1 MDNYE
6 YIIASLPVLVQG
18 GSSGGGRTSAD
29 AVLSEIRERLSEK
42 DNSVLDF
49 VLPALDG
56 SGLDADFYLKARA
69 SKSKFISEYFDFDLN
84 MRNTKVAWLNK
95 MLGRDADQD
104 ILTFPVDEDAIPGY
118 EEEKE
123 GFEELDEVNAVL
135 NGGDL
140 LARERGLDDI
150 SWRKVD
156 EIVLYDLF
164 SLDVILAFLV
174 KLKIIDR
181 WEKLDPD
188 TGRELFRKL
197 VGEIR
202 STYDNKKQNII

>member
-18 GSSGGGRTSAD
+18 GSGGGKTSAD
-29 AVLSEIRERLSEK
+29 AVLAEIRERLSDK
-42 DNSVLDF
+42 DNAVLDF

-56 SGLDADFYLKARA
+56 SGLDVDFYLKARA
-69 SKSKFISEYFDFDLN
+69 SKSKFISKYFDFDLN
-84 MRNTKVAWLNK
+84 MRNAKVAWLNK
-95 MLGRDADQD
+95 MLERDPQQD
-104 ILTFPVDEDAIPGY
+104 LLSFPADEDAIPGY
-118 EEEKE
+118 EPEEE

-135 NGGDL
+135 NGKDL

-156 EIVLYDLF
+156 ELVLYDLF
-164 SLDVILAFLV
+164 NLDVILAFIV

-181 WEKLDPD
+181 WDKLDPA